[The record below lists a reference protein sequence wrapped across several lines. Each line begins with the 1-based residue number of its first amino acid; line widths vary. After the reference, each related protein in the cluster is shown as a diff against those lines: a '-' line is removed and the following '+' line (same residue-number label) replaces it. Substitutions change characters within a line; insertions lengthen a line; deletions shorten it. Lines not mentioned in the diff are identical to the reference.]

1 MLAHLLSS
9 KTRGSSSSSAGDVV
23 ASSLAYGML
32 SARGALT
39 IGEFEVRTCSV
50 LSCVFARSLSDLL
63 SLSSLSFLSSA
74 SSFLSPF
81 ASFSLF
87 FFCFSSYSL
96 FTRST
101 SSSSSRFL
109 RASIAA
115 WSIFGVQ
122 KPVSFRWAGQ
132 T

>member
-23 ASSLAYGML
+23 ASSLAYDML
-32 SARGALT
+32 SARGTLK
-39 IGEFEVRTCSV
+39 IGEFEVRTCSI
-50 LSCVFARSLSDLL
+50 LSCVFARSLSD
-63 SLSSLSFLSSA
+63 LSSLSFLSSA

-81 ASFSLF
+81 ASFSFF
-87 FFCFSSYSL
+87 FFCFSSYSR

-109 RASIAA
+109 RASMAA